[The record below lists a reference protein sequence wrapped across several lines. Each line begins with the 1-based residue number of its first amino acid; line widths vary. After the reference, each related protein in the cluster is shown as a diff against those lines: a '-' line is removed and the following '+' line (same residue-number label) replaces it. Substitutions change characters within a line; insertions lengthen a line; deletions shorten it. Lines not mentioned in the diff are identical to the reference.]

1 MKFSVLIAHFNN
13 FDYFMVCYESLVK
26 QSFQD
31 FEIVVLDDHSTD
43 DSYEKLKNFIGDKPQ
58 IRLHQNEV
66 NKGVGFTKNKLVHLA
81 KGEICGF
88 VDPDDAL
95 VPDALFLSVNA
106 YEPNVVATYSKMY
119 FCDENLKVEKIYNM
133 TRKVKSF
140 DPLFFNIHFEISHFF
155 TFRKSAY
162 NHTSGIQEKYLVAED
177 MDIYLKLYELG
188 KIKFIDAPLYYYR
201 IHKKGL
207 SHDQEKKKRRYEQ
220 WHDVILNALKR
231 RNITKLY
238 GKNIHEIKSLP
249 EFIFIIENTY
259 WKKLKRKVSCLWR

>member
-13 FDYFMVCYESLVK
+13 FEYFLVCYNSLAK

-31 FEIVVLDDHSTD
+31 FEIVILDDHSTD
-43 DSYEKLKNFIGDKPQ
+43 DSYEKLKKFCADKPQ
-58 IRLHQNEV
+58 IRLFQNET
-66 NKGVGFTKNKLVHLA
+66 NKGVGFTKNKLVQLS

-95 VPDALFLSVNA
+95 VPDAIFLSLNA
-106 YEPNVVATYSKMY
+106 YEHDVVATYSKMY
-119 FCDENLKVEKIYNM
+119 FCDENLNVEKIYNK
-133 TRKVKSF
+133 TRKVKDS

-155 TFRKSAY
+155 TFRKSAFEK
-162 NHTSGIQEKYLVAED
+162 TSGIQDKYLVAED

-220 WHDVILNALKR
+220 WHDVLLNALHR

-238 GKNIHEIKSLP
+238 GENIKDIKSLP
-249 EFIFIIENTY
+249 EFIFEKENTIF
-259 WKKLKRKVSCLWR
+259 KKIVRILQDKF